1 MVLQPSYKIRHKK
14 TLSILTKG
22 MESMD
27 ATSEETVFQI
37 ILHGGN
43 GKSLAME
50 AIQLAKKGDIQAA
63 KDKIKEAE
71 QSINEAHHVQT
82 ALIQNEVSG
91 NKNEVSLLMV
101 HAQDHLMTAITIKD
115 LAAEM
120 IDLYDLLNKKGV
132 TLP

>member
-1 MVLQPSYKIRHKK
+1 
-14 TLSILTKG
+14 

-27 ATSEETVFQI
+27 ATNEETVFQI

-82 ALIQNEVSG
+82 TLIQNEVNG